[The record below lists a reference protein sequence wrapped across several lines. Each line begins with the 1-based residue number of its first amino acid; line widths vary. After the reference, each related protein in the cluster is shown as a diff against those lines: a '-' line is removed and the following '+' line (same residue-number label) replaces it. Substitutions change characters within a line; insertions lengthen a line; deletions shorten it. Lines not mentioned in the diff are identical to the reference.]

1 MYIQYYNIYYLYN
14 IYITFSSQ
22 GQISS
27 KMFNKIIICS
37 FILFLFV
44 IIIEHFIRGGTILE
58 GLDSDATFPEPAPAP
73 VPTPAPVTTPAPAPV
88 PTPSSPIPSSSD
100 IGVTVGTYGAKLDS
114 LGKIIDSMQSSVLG
128 LLPIVTK
135 NASDN
140 QKNKEAIQA
149 IIENKDKT

>member
-1 MYIQYYNIYYLYN
+1 
-14 IYITFSSQ
+14 
-22 GQISS
+22 
-27 KMFNKIIICS
+27 MFNKIIICS

-58 GLDSDATFPEPAPAP
+58 GLDSDAKALMTTPE
-73 VPTPAPVTTPAPAPV
+73 TPAPVTPPAPALVPTPAPAPV

>member
-1 MYIQYYNIYYLYN
+1 
-14 IYITFSSQ
+14 
-22 GQISS
+22 
-27 KMFNKIIICS
+27 MFNKIIICS

-73 VPTPAPVTTPAPAPV
+73 VTTPAPAPV
-88 PTPSSPIPSSSD
+88 PTPAPALVPTPSSPVPSSSD

-114 LGKIIDSMQSSVLG
+114 LGKIIDSMQSGVLG

-140 QKNKEAIQA
+140 QKNREAIQA

>member
-1 MYIQYYNIYYLYN
+1 
-14 IYITFSSQ
+14 
-22 GQISS
+22 
-27 KMFNKIIICS
+27 MFNKIIIFS

-58 GLDSDATFPEPAPAP
+58 GLDSDATALMPTPEP
-73 VPTPAPVTTPAPAPV
+73 VPTPAPAPVQTPVPV
-88 PTPSSPIPSSSD
+88 PTPSSPVPSSSD

-135 NASDN
+135 NTSDN

-149 IIENKDKT
+149 IIANKDKT

>member
-1 MYIQYYNIYYLYN
+1 
-14 IYITFSSQ
+14 
-22 GQISS
+22 
-27 KMFNKIIICS
+27 MFNKIIICS

-73 VPTPAPVTTPAPAPV
+73 VTTPAPAPV
-88 PTPSSPIPSSSD
+88 PTPAPALVPTPSSPVPSSSD

-114 LGKIIDSMQSSVLG
+114 LGKIIDSMQSGVLG

>member
-1 MYIQYYNIYYLYN
+1 
-14 IYITFSSQ
+14 
-22 GQISS
+22 
-27 KMFNKIIICS
+27 MFNKIIICL

-58 GLDSDATFPEPAPAP
+58 GLDSDATFAEPTPGP
-73 VPTPAPVTTPAPAPV
+73 VPTTPGPVPTTPGPV
-88 PTPSSPIPSSSD
+88 PTPSSPVPSSSD

-135 NASDN
+135 NTSDN
-140 QKNKEAIQA
+140 KKNSEAIQA
-149 IIENKDKT
+149 IIANKDKT

>member
-1 MYIQYYNIYYLYN
+1 
-14 IYITFSSQ
+14 
-22 GQISS
+22 
-27 KMFNKIIICS
+27 MFDKIIICS

-73 VPTPAPVTTPAPAPV
+73 VTTPETPAPV
-88 PTPSSPIPSSSD
+88 PTPAPALVPTPSSPVPSSSD

-114 LGKIIDSMQSSVLG
+114 LGKIIDSMQSNVLG

>member
-1 MYIQYYNIYYLYN
+1 
-14 IYITFSSQ
+14 
-22 GQISS
+22 
-27 KMFNKIIICS
+27 MFNKIIICS

-58 GLDSDATFPEPAPAP
+58 GLDSDAKALMTTPE
-73 VPTPAPVTTPAPAPV
+73 TPAPVTTPAPALV
-88 PTPSSPIPSSSD
+88 PTPSSPVPSSSD

-114 LGKIIDSMQSSVLG
+114 LGKIIDSMQSGVLG
-128 LLPIVTK
+128 LLPIVIK

-140 QKNKEAIQA
+140 QKNSEAIQA

>member
-1 MYIQYYNIYYLYN
+1 
-14 IYITFSSQ
+14 
-22 GQISS
+22 
-27 KMFNKIIICS
+27 MFNKIIICS

-73 VPTPAPVTTPAPAPV
+73 VTTPAPAPV
-88 PTPSSPIPSSSD
+88 PTPAPALVPTPSSPVPSSSD

-114 LGKIIDSMQSSVLG
+114 LGKIIDSMQSGVLG
-128 LLPIVTK
+128 LLPIVIK

-140 QKNKEAIQA
+140 QKNSEAIQA

>member
-1 MYIQYYNIYYLYN
+1 
-14 IYITFSSQ
+14 
-22 GQISS
+22 
-27 KMFNKIIICS
+27 MFNKIIICS

-58 GLDSDATFPEPAPAP
+58 GLDSDAKALMTTPE
-73 VPTPAPVTTPAPAPV
+73 TPAPVTPPALVPTPAPAPV

-128 LLPIVTK
+128 LMPIVTK

>member
-1 MYIQYYNIYYLYN
+1 
-14 IYITFSSQ
+14 
-22 GQISS
+22 
-27 KMFNKIIICS
+27 MFNKIIICS

-73 VPTPAPVTTPAPAPV
+73 VTTPAPAPVPTPAPALV

-114 LGKIIDSMQSSVLG
+114 LGKIIDSMQSGVLG
-128 LLPIVTK
+128 LLPIVIK

-140 QKNKEAIQA
+140 QKNSEAIQA

>member
-1 MYIQYYNIYYLYN
+1 
-14 IYITFSSQ
+14 
-22 GQISS
+22 
-27 KMFNKIIICS
+27 MFNKIIIFS

-58 GLDSDATFPEPAPAP
+58 GLDSDATALMTTPEPVPAP
-73 VPTPAPVTTPAPAPV
+73 EPVPVTTPAPV

-128 LLPIVTK
+128 MLPIVTK
-135 NASDN
+135 NTSDN

>member
-1 MYIQYYNIYYLYN
+1 
-14 IYITFSSQ
+14 
-22 GQISS
+22 
-27 KMFNKIIICS
+27 MFNKIIIFS

-58 GLDSDATFPEPAPAP
+58 GLDSDATALMPTPEP
-73 VPTPAPVTTPAPAPV
+73 VPTPAPAPVQTPVPV
-88 PTPSSPIPSSSD
+88 PTPSSPVPSSSD

>member
-1 MYIQYYNIYYLYN
+1 
-14 IYITFSSQ
+14 
-22 GQISS
+22 
-27 KMFNKIIICS
+27 MFDKIIICS

-73 VPTPAPVTTPAPAPV
+73 VTTPETPAPV
-88 PTPSSPIPSSSD
+88 PTPAPALVPTPSSPVPSSSD

-114 LGKIIDSMQSSVLG
+114 LGKIIDSMQSNVLG
-128 LLPIVTK
+128 LLPVVTK

-140 QKNKEAIQA
+140 KKNSEAIQA
-149 IIENKDKT
+149 IIENKDKI

>member
-1 MYIQYYNIYYLYN
+1 
-14 IYITFSSQ
+14 
-22 GQISS
+22 
-27 KMFNKIIICS
+27 MFNKIIIFS

-58 GLDSDATFPEPAPAP
+58 GLDSDATALMPTPEP
-73 VPTPAPVTTPAPAPV
+73 VPTPAPAPVQTPVPV
-88 PTPSSPIPSSSD
+88 PTPSSPVPSSSD

-135 NASDN
+135 NTSDN
-140 QKNKEAIQA
+140 QKNSEAIQA
-149 IIENKDKT
+149 IIANKDKT

>member
-1 MYIQYYNIYYLYN
+1 
-14 IYITFSSQ
+14 
-22 GQISS
+22 
-27 KMFNKIIICS
+27 MFNKIIIYS

-44 IIIEHFIRGGTILE
+44 IIISHVTRGSTILE
-58 GLDSDATFPEPAPAP
+58 GLDSDATPAPAP
-73 VPTPAPVTTPAPAPV
+73 VPAPAPAPAPAPV
-88 PTPSSPIPSSSD
+88 SPPPSIPSPSSPVPSSSD

-128 LLPIVTK
+128 LLPIVAK
-135 NASDN
+135 NTSDN

>member
-1 MYIQYYNIYYLYN
+1 
-14 IYITFSSQ
+14 
-22 GQISS
+22 
-27 KMFNKIIICS
+27 MFNKIIICS

-58 GLDSDATFPEPAPAP
+58 GLDSDAKALMTTPE
-73 VPTPAPVTTPAPAPV
+73 TPAPVTTPAPALVPTPAPALV

-114 LGKIIDSMQSSVLG
+114 LGKIIDSMQSGVLG
-128 LLPIVTK
+128 LLPIVIK

-140 QKNKEAIQA
+140 QKNSEAIQA

>member
-1 MYIQYYNIYYLYN
+1 
-14 IYITFSSQ
+14 
-22 GQISS
+22 
-27 KMFNKIIICS
+27 MFNKIIIFS

-58 GLDSDATFPEPAPAP
+58 GLDSDATALMPTPEP
-73 VPTPAPVTTPAPAPV
+73 VPTPAPAPVQTPGPV
-88 PTPSSPIPSSSD
+88 PTPSSPVPSSSD

-135 NASDN
+135 NTSDN
-140 QKNKEAIQA
+140 QKNSEAIQA
-149 IIENKDKT
+149 IIANKDKT

>member
-1 MYIQYYNIYYLYN
+1 
-14 IYITFSSQ
+14 
-22 GQISS
+22 
-27 KMFNKIIICS
+27 MFNKIIICS

-58 GLDSDATFPEPAPAP
+58 GLDSDATALMPTPEP
-73 VPTPAPVTTPAPAPV
+73 VPTPAPAPVQTPVPV
-88 PTPSSPIPSSSD
+88 PTPSSPVPSSSD

-135 NASDN
+135 NTSDN

-149 IIENKDKT
+149 IIANKDKT

>member
-1 MYIQYYNIYYLYN
+1 
-14 IYITFSSQ
+14 
-22 GQISS
+22 
-27 KMFNKIIICS
+27 MFNKIIICS

-58 GLDSDATFPEPAPAP
+58 GLDSDAKALMTTPETPAPVTPPAL
-73 VPTPAPVTTPAPAPV
+73 VPTPAPALV

-114 LGKIIDSMQSSVLG
+114 LGKIIDSMQSGVLG
-128 LLPIVTK
+128 LLPIVIK

-140 QKNKEAIQA
+140 KKNSEAIQA